1 MSVSIAR
8 IKAVLVSKLPPD
20 IVEAMLE
27 EYIHI
32 KQQFFLRKFRPT
44 ELNAARFSEHV
55 LRVLQYIDTG
65 NYTPLGVAVQSQ
77 SIINSIGHN
86 TAIPNSLR
94 VFVPRLVRV
103 ILDVRNQRDVAHV
116 GGEVNPNLSDSLL
129 VVHSTDWILT
139 ELIRHFHNCSIR
151 EAQLIVDALN
161 EIKIPIVADV
171 DGFIRVQDTKLD
183 TKKKILVILYHKSPA
198 KVLDGDLVKW
208 IRYSNPS
215 RFKSELLKQL
225 DDEAMIHYE
234 AGYCTLLDK
243 GVLYVEKYIPL
254 ELLV

>member
-1 MSVSIAR
+1 MSVSISR
-8 IKAVLVSKLPPD
+8 VKAILAGNLPVD
-20 IVEAMLE
+20 VVNAMLD

-44 ELNAARFSEHV
+44 ELNAARFSEYV
-55 LRVLQYIDTG
+55 LRLLQYIDTG
-65 NYTPLGVAVQSQ
+65 NYTPLGVSLQSQ
-77 SIINSIGHN
+77 SIINAIGHN
-86 TAIPNSLR
+86 ATIPNSLR
-94 VFVPRLVRV
+94 VFIPRLIRV

-116 GGEVNPNLSDSLL
+116 GGEVNPNVSDSLL

-139 ELIRHFHNCSIR
+139 ELIRHFHNCSIQD
-151 EAQLIVDALN
+151 AQMIVDAIN
-161 EIKIPIVADV
+161 EIKIPIITEVE
-171 DGFIRVQDTKLD
+171 GFIRVQNTKLD
-183 TKKKILVILYHKSPA
+183 AKKKTLVILYHKSPS
-198 KVLDGDLVKW
+198 KVLADNLAKW

-234 AGYCTLLDK
+234 GGYCTLLDK
-243 GVLYVEKYIPL
+243 GVLYVEKHIPL